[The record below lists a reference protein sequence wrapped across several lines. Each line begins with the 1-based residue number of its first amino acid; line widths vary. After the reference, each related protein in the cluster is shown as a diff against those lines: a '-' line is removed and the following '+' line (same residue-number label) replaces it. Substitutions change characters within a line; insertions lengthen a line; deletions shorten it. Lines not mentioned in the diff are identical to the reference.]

1 MYGSI
6 SAVGGRVDADRPR
19 CHLRDGND
27 VGKLG
32 RAEPMMSKDGLG
44 LYQRQHSVSSTES
57 EESDDE
63 EGVEE
68 F

>member
-1 MYGSI
+1 
-6 SAVGGRVDADRPR
+6 
-19 CHLRDGND
+19 
-27 VGKLG
+27 
-32 RAEPMMSKDGLG
+32 MMSKDGLG